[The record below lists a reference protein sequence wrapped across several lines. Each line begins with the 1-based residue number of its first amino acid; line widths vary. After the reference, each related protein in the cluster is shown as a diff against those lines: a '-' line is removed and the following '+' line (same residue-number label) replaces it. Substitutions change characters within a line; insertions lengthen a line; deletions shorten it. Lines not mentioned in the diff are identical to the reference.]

1 MMRRDPASEVPGF
14 DGLWDRLA
22 AEVMRSHQAEAT
34 LWNGRIDYVPSE
46 YELDVRGR
54 ATEDGRLL
62 LSRPLVV
69 EPLRR
74 LYAEGPAALS
84 DPKFAQ
90 ECRRAIKTA
99 VHELGHLTAPAG
111 WTMADRI
118 SDLDRDEQDPAEEG
132 FIEALTQQELPGIIE
147 RVLPPEL
154 AVPLARAIAAAPE
167 PVLPSYPGWTIA
179 AGTFAAELSAEFEGL
194 RAIDVLRT
202 GARESASRRADALA
216 GLMISRTRLPELLKD
231 PERAAAFRNE
241 LAGAIGAG
249 FAGLSDVPTAR
260 TAGMQRGE
268 RIAARA
274 IEKVCTGEQFYTQ
287 MADFGGLTFDQGIA
301 PAAGAV
307 GSRPTPDQEKPGSGS
322 GGPGLGNGKDGPGG
336 RGGR

>member
-1 MMRRDPASEVPGF
+1 MTRFDPASAVPGF

-34 LWNGRIDYVPSE
+34 LWNGRIDYIPPEFERS
-46 YELDVRGR
+46 VRGR

-99 VHELGHLTAPAG
+99 AHELGHLTAPAD
-111 WTMADRI
+111 WTIADRI
-118 SDLDRDEQDPAEEG
+118 RDHDRDEQDPAEEG
-132 FIEALTQQELPGIIE
+132 FIEALTQQEMPGIID
-147 RVLPPEL
+147 RVLPAEL
-154 AVPLARAIAAAPE
+154 AVPLARAVAAAPE
-167 PVLPSYPGWTIA
+167 PALPSYPGWTIA
-179 AGTFAAELSAEFEGL
+179 TGTFAAELSAEFEGL
-194 RAIDVLRT
+194 RAIDVLRA

-216 GLMISRTRLPELLKD
+216 GLIVSRTRLPELLRD
-231 PERAAAFRNE
+231 PERAAAFRSE
-241 LAGAIGAG
+241 LAGVVGAG

-268 RIAARA
+268 RIAAGA
-274 IEKVCTGEQFYTQ
+274 IEKVRTSEQFFAQ
-287 MADFGGLTFDQGIA
+287 MADFGGLTLDHGIA
-301 PAAGAV
+301 PASGAV
-307 GSRPTPDQEKPGSGS
+307 GSRPTPDHERLGDPAKPA
-322 GGPGLGNGKDGPGG
+322 LGNDKEGPAG
-336 RGGR
+336 RG